1 MEQSPTTTIW
11 KHQHGPLSQH
21 LQCDESLVVGV
32 AYLCVVKL
40 QMGEFEVLKHLDVCV
55 PDQEVSVLLGPALLQ
70 RPVLT
75 TLDTATLHHPWDTK
89 NSTYW
94 ASDHVTVWTTFT
106 VHKHLLLVSI
116 TQLTAHISGEGA
128 SPGGH
133 DDDKYHLLPHHA
145 PEVNKGFL

>member
-1 MEQSPTTTIW
+1 M
-11 KHQHGPLSQH
+11 
-21 LQCDESLVVGV
+21 VGV
-32 AYLCVVKL
+32 AYLCVVKF

-55 PDQEVSVLLGPALLQ
+55 PDQEVSMLLGPALLK

-75 TLDTATLHHPWDTK
+75 TLDTATFHHPWDTK
-89 NSTYW
+89 NSTYL
-94 ASDHVTVWTTFT
+94 AFYNVTKRTTRS
-106 VHKHLLLVSI
+106 VHEHLSLVSI
-116 TQLTAHISGEGA
+116 MQLTANIGGEGA